1 LQGGASFI
9 QVKNRFNKVLS
20 RLQNQP
26 RGSSLLFQPI
36 LQMMTQLASKSDQ
49 DATKKILQLL
59 SNLRVQIV
67 ESKSSDE
74 AIENQQ
80 SANWQ
85 KFLADLVNE
94 LNTLQDQR
102 QNLEQSILNYQS
114 IIEESEGKVEYH

>member
-1 LQGGASFI
+1 
-9 QVKNRFNKVLS
+9 
-20 RLQNQP
+20 
-26 RGSSLLFQPI
+26 
-36 LQMMTQLASKSDQ
+36 MTQLASKSDQ